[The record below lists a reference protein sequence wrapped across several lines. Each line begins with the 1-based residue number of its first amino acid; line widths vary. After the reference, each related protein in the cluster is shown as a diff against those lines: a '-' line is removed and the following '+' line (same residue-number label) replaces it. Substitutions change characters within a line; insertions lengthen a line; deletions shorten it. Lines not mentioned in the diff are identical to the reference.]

1 MDYCLSQDLGKVQ
14 DYHATI
20 LTEVRMQTRSRTEFS
35 RKIYQPGD
43 TEVMYPH
50 ILMVGAD
57 RSQLSYDK
65 LIQETK
71 VRLGDPRIIHNCYH
85 VVDATGVGQAV
96 IDLMRAERLD
106 PVGIYITAGDRVS
119 KKEYG
124 FTVPKNELI
133 ATFQTVLSRDLL
145 KMSNHIKKDVKDQF
159 RHEIKNFKEK
169 TTKAGNTA
177 FESWRE
183 EDHDDLIMSLMMN
196 CWYVLQMC
204 GHSVTIDRTKKRKND
219 YNPLHDNL

>member
-20 LTEVRMQTRSRTEFS
+20 LTEIRMQTRSRTEFS
-35 RKIYQPGD
+35 RKIYKDGD
-43 TEVMYPH
+43 SEVVFPH
-50 ILMVGAD
+50 IHVVGAD
-57 RSQLSYDK
+57 RSQISYDK

-71 VRLGDPRIIHNCYH
+71 IRLADPRIIHNCWH

-106 PVGIYITAGDRVS
+106 PVGIYITGGDRVS
-119 KKEYG
+119 EKEYG
-124 FTVPKNELI
+124 YTVPKNELI
-133 ATFQTVLSRDLL
+133 ATFQMVLSRGLL
-145 KMSNHIKKDVKDQF
+145 KISNKIREDVKKQF
-159 RHEIKNFKEK
+159 IHEVKNFKEK
-169 TTKAGNTA
+169 TTKAGNVA
-177 FESWRE
+177 FEAWKE

-196 CWYVLQMC
+196 CWYILQMC
-204 GHSVTIDRTKKRKND
+204 GHSVTIDRTRKQEKD